1 MYLCLDWWKWFS
13 KSLVLNFE
21 RTTATMAYSERRFI
35 TRDGLSLYFRE
46 YGDQIS
52 TATPVVCLAGFT
64 RNAGDFDLVASR
76 LAGKRRV
83 LCPDL
88 RGTGRSD
95 YDPDW
100 HNYRP
105 ETYISDITQLISHNN
120 IRKVIVVGTSYG
132 GLLALILGFVMPFS
146 IAGIVLNDVGP
157 EFENEKLQGVL
168 DYIRVDRPQPDWES
182 ARESIMTH
190 RSGTAFQNAELFETM
205 VRNTF
210 RKGKDGLLHFDWD
223 VNIAKPWI
231 KSKGAF
237 TNLWPYLRKLH
248 PIPLL
253 AFRGEV
259 SEMFSEESFVQL
271 GREYPGA
278 RLVTVSRTGHAPTL
292 AEPECVAA
300 LDEFLCDL

>member
-1 MYLCLDWWKWFS
+1 MYLCLDWWQWFS
-13 KSLVLNFE
+13 KSQVLNFE
-21 RTTATMAYSERRFI
+21 GTTATMAYSEHRFI

-46 YGDQIS
+46 YGDQAS
-52 TATPVVCLAGFT
+52 TTTPVLCLAGFT

-76 LAGKRRV
+76 LARKRRV

-100 HNYRP
+100 HNYRL
-105 ETYISDITQLISHNN
+105 ETYISDITQLISQSN
-120 IRKVIVVGTSYG
+120 IHKVVVVGTSYG
-132 GLLALILGFVMPFS
+132 GLLALILGLFMPLS

-157 EFENEKLQGVL
+157 EFEHEKLQGVL
-168 DYIRVDRPQPDWES
+168 DYVCVDRPQPDWES

-190 RSGTAFQNAELFETM
+190 GSSTAFQTAELFETM

-210 RKGKDGLLHFDWD
+210 RRGKDGLLHFDWD
-223 VNIAKPWI
+223 VSIAKPWI

-237 TNLWPYLRKLH
+237 TDLWPYFRKLH

-259 SEMFSEESFVQL
+259 SEMFSEESFAQL

-278 RLVTVSRTGHAPTL
+278 RLVTVSGTGHAPTL
-292 AEPECVAA
+292 AEPECVEA
-300 LDEFLCDL
+300 LDAFLRDL